1 MAADRKT
8 STRRRIG
15 ILVLVCLVVTLVL
28 GNHLFAR
35 WAPPVVGAVELVE
48 KDPSVAAVVGSPA
61 SVSLTVA
68 RRLER
73 NLLHAISGQD
83 SVSVLSTVKG
93 PKGEATIRLSARN
106 IDGQGWAG
114 DFAVEGQAKSVLK
127 DGSYVTEG
135 EGTLLAGDFAPDG
148 ASRVKSN

>member
-1 MAADRKT
+1 
-8 STRRRIG
+8 
-15 ILVLVCLVVTLVL
+15 VVALAL

-48 KDPSVAAVVGSPA
+48 KDPRVTAVVGSPA

-68 RRLER
+68 RRLQR
-73 NLLHAISGQD
+73 NVLHAISGQD

-93 PKGEATIRLSARN
+93 PNGEATFRLNARN
-106 IDGQGWAG
+106 LDGQGWAG

-127 DGSYVTEG
+127 DGKYVTEG
-135 EGTLLAGDFAPDG
+135 DGTLLAGDFAPNG
-148 ASRVKSN
+148 SARAKLE